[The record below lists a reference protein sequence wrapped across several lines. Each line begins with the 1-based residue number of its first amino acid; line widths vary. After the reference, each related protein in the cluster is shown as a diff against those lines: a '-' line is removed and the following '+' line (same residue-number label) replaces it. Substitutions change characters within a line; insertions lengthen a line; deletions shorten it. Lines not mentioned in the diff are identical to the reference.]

1 MKKSNGTNVTHD
13 RFAFGVA
20 TLPILMPATSE
31 DIVKMLRQRRMIA
44 SGSIIKDLCN
54 HHNPEKLL
62 DLAPSVGFNK
72 GFLTKEIL
80 DKMLNL
86 LPQTNNETNA
96 PKKNRANN
104 DSASADLGRI
114 IAPIDAPEPLDMEFR
129 NNLPDWNESDYSCL
143 AMDAPSDIKIHYD
156 ITGKSTTEGKM
167 NDITACFSDRLN
179 KIRDMIVKNSKLPRR
194 PTEVSRLLRE
204 VHRYQG
210 YDNKAVAIGLVN
222 EPRYTKNGHLMW
234 SLEDETGEMNCLL
247 TKRQGDDRDR
257 FQEQIIETGLMPDDV
272 LGVSG
277 TFSQNGDIF
286 YVDDLHFPM
295 KERHEKAVS
304 PYGISVAF
312 LSDVHVG
319 SKTFL
324 EAQWHKMVRWFHT
337 EPLAKTV
344 KYLILSGDCVDGVGI
359 YPGQDKEL
367 AIPDLFAQYT
377 EFARL
382 LELLPDWVECLMLP
396 GNHDAVRP
404 AEPQPTFEKDIQQD
418 YNTTTFVGN
427 PCDFSLHG
435 VRILSYHGKS
445 IDDFVAGLKTVT
457 YADPVEAMRQMLRR
471 RHLAPQWGGK
481 TPLSPEPEDGLV
493 INEVPDIFVTGH
505 VHGHACIDF
514 KGTTLVCSSTWQD
527 QTSYQRMLG
536 FQPKPCI
543 LTIVNLASHATTSI
557 PFV

>member
-1 MKKSNGTNVTHD
+1 M
-13 RFAFGVA
+13 A
-20 TLPILMPATSE
+20 TLPNFMAATSD
-31 DIVKMLRQRRMIA
+31 DIVNLLRQRRIIA
-44 SGSIIKDLCN
+44 SGQMVEKLRIHSD
-54 HHNPEKLL
+54 PQKLL
-62 DLAPSVGFNK
+62 DMGAKIDFYRGLLTEAIFTQLSALYPSNGQ
-72 GFLTKEIL
+72 E
-80 DKMLNL
+80 
-86 LPQTNNETNA
+86 NNVTTTHKIMTSE
-96 PKKNRANN
+96 P
-104 DSASADLGRI
+104 SADLGRV
-114 IAPIDAPEPLDMEFR
+114 IAPIAAPEPLDLEFR
-129 NNLPDWNESDYSCL
+129 NNLPDWDENDYTCL
-143 AMDAPSDIKIHYD
+143 AVDAPTDITVHYD

-167 NDITACFSDRLN
+167 NDITACFTDRLT
-179 KIRDMIVKNSKLPRR
+179 KIREMIVKNSKLPRR
-194 PTEVSRLLRE
+194 PTEVARLLRE

-210 YDNKAVAIGLVN
+210 YENKAVAIGLVN

-247 TKRQGDDRDR
+247 TKRQGDDRDK
-257 FQEQIIETGLMPDDV
+257 FQEQIIHAGLMPDDV

-295 KERHEKAVS
+295 KARHEKASS
-304 PYGISVAF
+304 PFGISVAYI
-312 LSDVHVG
+312 SDIHLG

-324 EAQWHKMVRWFHT
+324 EAQWHKMVRWFHSD
-337 EPLAKTV
+337 PLAKTI
-344 KYLILSGDCVDGVGI
+344 KYLVLSGDCVDGVGI

-367 AIPDLFAQYT
+367 LIPDFYAQYSQ
-377 EFARL
+377 FAKL
-382 LELLPDWVECLMLP
+382 IELLPDWVECIMLP

-435 VRILSYHGKS
+435 VRHLSYHGKS

-457 YADPVEAMRQMLRR
+457 YAEPVEAMRQMLRR

-493 INEVPDIFVTGH
+493 ISEVPDIFVTGH
-505 VHGHACIDF
+505 VHGHACVDF
-514 KGTTLVCSSTWQD
+514 KGTTLICSSTWQD

-536 FQPKPCI
+536 FQPKPCM
-543 LTIVNLASHATTSI
+543 LTIVNLQSHATTSI

>member
-1 MKKSNGTNVTHD
+1 M
-13 RFAFGVA
+13 A
-20 TLPILMPATSE
+20 TLPNFMAATSD
-31 DIVKMLRQRRMIA
+31 DIVNLLRQRRIIA
-44 SGSIIKDLCN
+44 SGQMVEKLRIHSD
-54 HHNPEKLL
+54 PQKLL
-62 DLAPSVGFNK
+62 DMGAKIDFHRGLLTEAIFTQLSALYPSNGQ
-72 GFLTKEIL
+72 E
-80 DKMLNL
+80 
-86 LPQTNNETNA
+86 NNVTTTHKIMTSE
-96 PKKNRANN
+96 P
-104 DSASADLGRI
+104 SADLGRV
-114 IAPIDAPEPLDMEFR
+114 IAPIAAPEPLDLEFR
-129 NNLPDWNESDYSCL
+129 NNLPDWDENDYTCL
-143 AMDAPSDIKIHYD
+143 AVDAPTDITVHYD

-167 NDITACFSDRLN
+167 NDITACFTDRLT
-179 KIRDMIVKNSKLPRR
+179 KIREMIVKNSKLPRR
-194 PTEVSRLLRE
+194 PTEVARLLRE

-247 TKRQGDDRDR
+247 TKRQGDDRDK
-257 FQEQIIETGLMPDDV
+257 FQEQIIHAGLMPDDV

-295 KERHEKAVS
+295 KARHEKASS
-304 PYGISVAF
+304 PFGISVAYI
-312 LSDVHVG
+312 SDIHLG

-324 EAQWHKMVRWFHT
+324 EAQWHKMVRWFHSD
-337 EPLAKTV
+337 PLAKTI
-344 KYLILSGDCVDGVGI
+344 KYLVLSGDCVDGVGI
-359 YPGQDKEL
+359 YPGQDNEL
-367 AIPDLFAQYT
+367 LIPDFYAQYSQ
-377 EFARL
+377 FAKL
-382 LELLPDWVECLMLP
+382 IELLPDWVECIMLP

-435 VRILSYHGKS
+435 VRHLSYHGKS

-457 YADPVEAMRQMLRR
+457 YAEPVEAMRQMLRR

-493 INEVPDIFVTGH
+493 ISEVPDIFVTGH
-505 VHGHACIDF
+505 VHGHACVDF
-514 KGTTLVCSSTWQD
+514 KGTTLICSSTWQD

-536 FQPKPCI
+536 FQPKPCM
-543 LTIVNLASHATTSI
+543 LTIVNLQSHATTSI

>member
-1 MKKSNGTNVTHD
+1 M
-13 RFAFGVA
+13 A
-20 TLPILMPATSE
+20 TLPDSMAATSD
-31 DIVKMLRQRRMIA
+31 DIVNLLRQRRIIA
-44 SGSIIKDLCN
+44 SGQMVEKLRIHSD
-54 HHNPEKLL
+54 PQKLL
-62 DLAPSVGFNK
+62 DMGAKIDFHRGLLTEAIFSQLSALYPSNGQ
-72 GFLTKEIL
+72 
-80 DKMLNL
+80 M
-86 LPQTNNETNA
+86 NNVTTTHKVVTSE
-96 PKKNRANN
+96 P
-104 DSASADLGRI
+104 SADLGRV
-114 IAPIDAPEPLDMEFR
+114 IAPIAAPEPLDLEFR
-129 NNLPDWNESDYSCL
+129 NNLPDWDENDYTCL
-143 AMDAPSDIKIHYD
+143 AVDAPTDITVHYD

-167 NDITACFSDRLN
+167 NDITACFTDRLT
-179 KIRDMIVKNSKLPRR
+179 KIREMIVKNSKLPRR
-194 PTEVSRLLRE
+194 PTEVARLLRE

-210 YDNKAVAIGLVN
+210 YENKAVAIGLVN

-247 TKRQGDDRDR
+247 TKRQGDDRDK
-257 FQEQIIETGLMPDDV
+257 FQEQIIHAGLMPDDV

-295 KERHEKAVS
+295 KARHEKASS
-304 PYGISVAF
+304 PFGISVAYI
-312 LSDVHVG
+312 SDIHLG

-324 EAQWHKMVRWFHT
+324 EAQWHKMVRWFHSD
-337 EPLAKTV
+337 PLAKTI
-344 KYLILSGDCVDGVGI
+344 KYLVLSGDCVDGVGI

-367 AIPDLFAQYT
+367 LIPDFYAQYSQ
-377 EFARL
+377 FAKL
-382 LELLPDWVECLMLP
+382 IELLPDWVECIMLP

-435 VRILSYHGKS
+435 VRHLSYHGKS

-457 YADPVEAMRQMLRR
+457 YAEPVEAMRQMLRR

-493 INEVPDIFVTGH
+493 ISEVPDIFVTGH
-505 VHGHACIDF
+505 VHGHACVDF
-514 KGTTLVCSSTWQD
+514 KGTTLICSSTWQD

-536 FQPKPCI
+536 FQPKPCM
-543 LTIVNLASHATTSI
+543 LTIVNLQSHATTSI